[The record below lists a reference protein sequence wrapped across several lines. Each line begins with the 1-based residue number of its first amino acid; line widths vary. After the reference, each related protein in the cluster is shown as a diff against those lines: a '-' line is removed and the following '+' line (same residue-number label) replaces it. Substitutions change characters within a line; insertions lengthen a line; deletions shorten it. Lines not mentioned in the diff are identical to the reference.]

1 MSIRYTILLPLLG
14 LMLLA
19 GILSGVTGWVGLGA
33 VDDLSRLGSRT
44 TEMNEASRIAR
55 DRFHRA
61 EALIARVS
69 AMTDLLD
76 MAPIQAEFI
85 AAGDQLMAL
94 LDRLET
100 LAESE
105 RMVTL
110 ARSAIS

>member
-69 AMTDLLD
+69 AIPTSSTW
-76 MAPIQAEFI
+76 
-85 AAGDQLMAL
+85 
-94 LDRLET
+94 R
-100 LAESE
+100 
-105 RMVTL
+105 
-110 ARSAIS
+110 RSRRSSPPPGIS